1 MKPKTPWAN
10 PRAPDRTT
18 DSAPQTTADRTTDS
32 AADMISTDASGPTAK
47 AGAHPAV
54 AVRDLWFRY
63 DGSTAAVL
71 QGLTT
76 SVTPRAVTAILGP
89 NGVGKTTLLN
99 LLLGWL
105 RPTHGEV
112 HIFGRPLGQ
121 LSRREMGQSLSLLP
135 QEEHIPFEYSV
146 EEYVLLGR
154 TPYLSPLAA
163 PSTADREIARTSLAR
178 VGLEEHIHTPVT
190 EISGGERQLVM
201 LARSLTQQ
209 PQILLMDE
217 PTSHLDLSNK
227 RRLANLVRSLTTDG
241 TTVIFT
247 THDPEFAA
255 VCADK
260 LLLVRDGTLLAHGS
274 IRDTMTAPLL
284 SRLFGL
290 SLSVTLVGG
299 SPVVRW

>member
-1 MKPKTPWAN
+1 MKPTTPG
-10 PRAPDRTT
+10 TT
-18 DSAPQTTADRTTDS
+18 DGATHTMSTASPGTTPDAGTAPA
-32 AADMISTDASGPTAK
+32 I
-47 AGAHPAV
+47 
-54 AVRDLWFRY
+54 AVRDLWFHY
-63 DGSTAAVL
+63 DGSTAPVL

-76 SVTPRAVTAILGP
+76 SLTPRAVTAILGP

-105 RPTHGEV
+105 RPTHGELL
-112 HIFGRPLGQ
+112 ILGRPLGH

-135 QEEHIPFEYSV
+135 QEEHIPFEYTV

-163 PSTADREIARTSLAR
+163 PSAADREIARMSLAR
-178 VGLEEHIHTPVT
+178 VGLETHIHAPVT

-209 PQILLMDE
+209 PRILLMDE
-217 PTSHLDLSNK
+217 PTSHLDISNK
-227 RRLANLVRSLTTDG
+227 RRLANLVRSLTADG
-241 TTVIFT
+241 TTVVFT
-247 THDPEFAA
+247 THDPEFAS
-255 VCADK
+255 VCADE

-274 IRDTMTAPLL
+274 IPDTMTAPLL

>member
-1 MKPKTPWAN
+1 MKPTT
-10 PRAPDRTT
+10 PRAAD
-18 DSAPQTTADRTTDS
+18 TTAHDTPNRATDS
-32 AADMISTDASGPTAK
+32 AADSISTGVSGPAAK
-47 AGAHPAV
+47 AGTASAV

-63 DGSTAAVL
+63 DGSTAPVL

-76 SVTPRAVTAILGP
+76 FVTPRAVTAILGP

-112 HIFGRPLGQ
+112 LIFGRPLGH
-121 LSRREMGQSLSLLP
+121 LTRREMGQSLSLLP
-135 QEEHIPFEYSV
+135 QEEHIPFEYTV

-163 PSTADREIARTSLAR
+163 PSAADREIARTSLAR
-178 VGLEEHIHTPVT
+178 VGLATHIHTPVT

-201 LARSLTQQ
+201 LARSLAQQ

-217 PTSHLDLSNK
+217 PTAHLDLSNK
-227 RRLANLVRSLTTDG
+227 RRLANLVRSLTADG

-255 VCADK
+255 VCADE
-260 LLLVRDGTLLAHGS
+260 LLLVRDGALLAHGS
-274 IRDTMTAPLL
+274 IPDTMTAPLL

-290 SLSVTLVGG
+290 PLSVTEVGG